1 MKAGCRSACAARHG
15 AWSAAAPLTRCGCSR
30 TPRTLRTD
38 ASSLLAV
45 SSSSDVRR
53 TMETKPVITC
63 LKTLLI
69 VYSFVFWVRVLQW
82 SRRCLCVRV
91 LNSRN
96 RRFFCCFFFLRAW
109 WRGGRWQHHR
119 PTHAVEKYGDDK
131 RSHSLNVAACGV
143 WDGNLIG
150 GCFETRVKVKQTHI
164 LAAGRFCVCARA
176 RVCSRARTIASWLLS
191 FSRLKDASHCFRFYP
206 TTGHSCGTGPHF
218 RTILRQ

>member
-30 TPRTLRTD
+30 TPRTPRTD

-96 RRFFCCFFFLRAW
+96 RRFWFFWFFYVRDEGVD
-109 WRGGRWQHHR
+109 GGSINGRLILW
-119 PTHAVEKYGDDK
+119 KYGDDK
-131 RSHSLNVAACGV
+131 RPHSLNVAACGV
-143 WDGNLIG
+143 WDRNLIG
-150 GCFETRVKVKQTHI
+150 GCFETCVKVK
-164 LAAGRFCVCARA
+164 
-176 RVCSRARTIASWLLS
+176 
-191 FSRLKDASHCFRFYP
+191 
-206 TTGHSCGTGPHF
+206 
-218 RTILRQ
+218 